1 MVVHNL
7 KNVHITSRPGNIFFL
22 SDKCVREKL
31 CAGLDWRHLDRLMIV
46 AQLRKQMPIREASSF
61 SSLLKRKREI
71 SNQRRGPPS
80 AQLNLCREVR
90 RRRRKKRSAQ
100 SLEQTSNSTLH
111 IHPTDVISHSEEAPG
126 SFNQKRRRVDHFAL
140 YND

>member
-90 RRRRKKRSAQ
+90 SKKKK
-100 SLEQTSNSTLH
+100 
-111 IHPTDVISHSEEAPG
+111 EERAEP
-126 SFNQKRRRVDHFAL
+126 
-140 YND
+140 